1 MEQADG
7 STPGDGGGFGDLYR
21 EHFRPLL
28 GVSVALVGSR
38 ERAEEIVQDAF
49 ATTFDHYA
57 RLDDPVKTVRRAALR
72 GCAGQK
78 PVPDDPTR
86 STERIL
92 SRVREL
98 PRPQRDAVALH
109 HGLGLEAP
117 EIDRTLGLQAGAA
130 ALRLEQAGTQLRSSL
145 EVGNDLDH
153 TLTRAFADT
162 TLDLG
167 HLLARPGEAQ
177 RRVYRRR
184 RIRVAAGV
192 TAAVVAAV
200 VLFVLVRPSG
210 ETVDAGGGTTAGATD
225 TNDTA
230 DTTDTTDT
238 TDVGGDHHFERAG
251 LDHHLD
257 HAHDGEPR
265 WDLHRGRRRRVVC
278 DRAEAGRPRRAPAR
292 GERGDAVGP
301 ALRGPGAAGP
311 SAGADYLTPAT

>member
-7 STPGDGGGFGDLYR
+7 STPGGGGGFGELYR

-57 RLDDPVKTVRRAALR
+57 RLDDPVKTVRRAVLR

-86 STERIL
+86 STERVL

-192 TAAVVAAV
+192 TAAVVVAV

-225 TNDTA
+225 TA
-230 DTTDTTDT
+230 DTTGTTDATDATDTSGAT
-238 TDVGGDHHFERAG
+238 TTSSAPESTTTSTTPTTASPGGTYTVVDGDGWYAIAQKLDVPVERLLEVNGATLSDPLFVG
-251 LDHHLD
+251 QELKV
-257 HAHDGEPR
+257 P
-265 WDLHRGRRRRVVC
+265 
-278 DRAEAGRPRRAPAR
+278 PPAP
-292 GERGDAVGP
+292 
-301 ALRGPGAAGP
+301 
-311 SAGADYLTPAT
+311 TT

>member
-7 STPGDGGGFGDLYR
+7 STPGGGGGFGELYR

-57 RLDDPVKTVRRAALR
+57 RLDDPVKTVRRAVLR

-86 STERIL
+86 STERVL

-192 TAAVVAAV
+192 TAAVIAAV

-225 TNDTA
+225 TA
-230 DTTDTTDT
+230 DATGTTDATDATDASGATTTSSAPEST
-238 TDVGGDHHFERAG
+238 TTSTTPTTASPAGTYTVVDGDGWYAIAQKLDVPVERLLEVNGATLSDPLFVG
-251 LDHHLD
+251 QELQV
-257 HAHDGEPR
+257 P
-265 WDLHRGRRRRVVC
+265 
-278 DRAEAGRPRRAPAR
+278 PPAP
-292 GERGDAVGP
+292 
-301 ALRGPGAAGP
+301 
-311 SAGADYLTPAT
+311 TT